1 MTQLNRREWLVSSLG
16 AAFRARLAAGVGV
29 AGGSASLVGAG
40 GVLASEPQGLA
51 GAAALRVVDT
61 HTHFYDTA
69 RPGGVPW
76 PGKDDAF
83 LYRPVWPAEFR
94 KLTAGEGVVG
104 TVVVEASPLLE
115 DNQWLLDLA
124 ANDAFLLGVVGN
136 LTPGGERFREHLDR
150 FASQP
155 KFRGIRIGHAAL
167 RAGLD
172 SALFLDDLR
181 AFAQRELTL
190 DVNGGPEMLPDIARL
205 ARKIDSL
212 KIVAN
217 HLANVAIDGGA
228 PPVAWR
234 EGMAEAAK
242 APRVWC
248 KLSALAEGASRSL
261 KPGEHAPADPAYYQ
275 PVFDV
280 AWETFGRRGLIYGS
294 NWPVSARFATYGQ
307 VQQVALSL
315 VKHAA
320 PDAVPDVFWNNAA
333 TAYAWPKREGL

>member
-1 MTQLNRREWLVSSLG
+1 M
-16 AAFRARLAAGVGV
+16 
-29 AGGSASLVGAG
+29 VGAG
-40 GVLASEPQGLA
+40 RVLASEPQGLA

-167 RAGLD
+167 RAGLN

-205 ARKIDSL
+205 TRKIDSL
-212 KIVAN
+212 KIVGN

-234 EGMAEAAK
+234 EGMAEAHDAAAWLAQDARRVLLVPEPLIRPCFASNARQLAGRSSSDDWWLVEGMPDADCVRQGDPGRAIRYEGPR
-242 APRVWC
+242 APR
-248 KLSALAEGASRSL
+248 
-261 KPGEHAPADPAYYQ
+261 
-275 PVFDV
+275 
-280 AWETFGRRGLIYGS
+280 
-294 NWPVSARFATYGQ
+294 
-307 VQQVALSL
+307 
-315 VKHAA
+315 
-320 PDAVPDVFWNNAA
+320 
-333 TAYAWPKREGL
+333 